1 MGAAAFFVGAGA
13 GAIILAGAGAA
24 VVAGVGATVVVGFEG
39 AAAGEPLGLD
49 AGAVAAK
56 VDTARTAKRMAER
69 AEREADIVAAKCRL
83 VSAMSGGGAAGR
95 AGVACFVL
103 FAPWRL
109 LAAFSAGFEG
119 GECCDI

>member
-1 MGAAAFFVGAGA
+1 MGAAASFGAGA
-13 GAIILAGAGAA
+13 G
-24 VVAGVGATVVVGFEG
+24 VVAGVGATVVGFEG
-39 AAAGEPLGLD
+39 AVVAGEALGLD